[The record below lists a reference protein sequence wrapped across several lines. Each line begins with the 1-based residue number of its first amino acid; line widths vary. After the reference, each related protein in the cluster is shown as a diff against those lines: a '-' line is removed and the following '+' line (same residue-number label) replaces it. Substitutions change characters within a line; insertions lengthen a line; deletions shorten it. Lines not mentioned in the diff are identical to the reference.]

1 MEKACRRLRRSCVNS
16 SLLLAVE
23 WKAVK
28 ASSSLVE
35 VITGVEWSS

>member
-1 MEKACRRLRRSCVNS
+1 VNC

-28 ASSSLVE
+28 ALSSLVE
-35 VITGVEWSS
+35 VITDVEWSS